1 MNAGRSDTQVPL
13 PPAKSRDALKLSIFP
28 LWTHWNRWS
37 YGLRPTPSSL
47 DPLVKT
53 AALARAS
60 KVGNQPVFEILEL
73 DQFISIW
80 STKADIQLKPL
91 NVISKASD
99 RSLHE
104 TLWWKALLFW
114 HSMSLPSIASE
125 LCAVMAGECC
135 TLRHT
140 GFTVPWILELRCLG
154 NLGTS
159 KDPESDWGRRKRI
172 PWILWLRLLH
182 WPESQF
188 NALRTANAV
197 ISPDFLVLDYN
208 IYIYMY
214 CIYIY
219 IYIF

>member
-1 MNAGRSDTQVPL
+1 MLSQRPVTDLFMKPSDERLCSSDIPWVSQASLLSCVLSWQVNAVRCD
-13 PPAKSRDALKLSIFP
+13 
-28 LWTHWNRWS
+28 
-37 YGLRPTPSSL
+37 
-47 DPLVKT
+47 
-53 AALARAS
+53 
-60 KVGNQPVFEILEL
+60 
-73 DQFISIW
+73 
-80 STKADIQLKPL
+80 
-91 NVISKASD
+91 
-99 RSLHE
+99 
-104 TLWWKALLFW
+104 
-114 HSMSLPSIASE
+114 
-125 LCAVMAGECC
+125 
-135 TLRHT
+135 T
-140 GFTVPWILELRCLG
+140 GFTVPWILELRRLG

-219 IYIF
+219 IHFLKWWLLWSTCNDFLYWYLKKNVYQFILFNQGWYSAQAS

>member
-1 MNAGRSDTQVPL
+1 VNAGRSDTQVPL

-28 LWTHWNRWS
+28 LWTHWNHWS

-114 HSMSLPSIASE
+114 HSMSLPSIAKAVCCHGRWMLYVATHRLHRPLE
-125 LCAVMAGECC
+125 YLVIVCAALGI
-135 TLRHT
+135 L
-140 GFTVPWILELRCLG
+140 GPPWKIL
-154 NLGTS
+154 
-159 KDPESDWGRRKRI
+159 KAHDWGRRKRI
-172 PWILWLRLLH
+172 PWILWLTLLH

-188 NALRTANAV
+188 NAVRTANAV
-197 ISPDFLVLDYN
+197 ISPDFLVLDWVTL
-208 IYIYMY
+208 
-214 CIYIY
+214 
-219 IYIF
+219 